1 MDPKGDLRESAKISG
16 GVCSRILEARVGIEL
31 EAFTRRL
38 SRVPKS

>member
-1 MDPKGDLRESAKISG
+1 MFTEHFDVVI
-16 GVCSRILEARVGIEL
+16 VGAGHTGCEV

>member
-1 MDPKGDLRESAKISG
+1 LGDIGAMVGSGLGINRGLKMAEREG
-16 GVCSRILEARVGIEL
+16 FEL